1 MKFSL
6 VLLLAVAATVAFAAA
21 AVHDTRLR
29 GRRHLGA
36 PGDSNDT
43 APPSPD
49 GDDDDDDGLPTPPV
63 DDDGLPAPPPN
74 DNDDDNGPSS
84 PDNDDDDDDVVDD
97 GLPAPPGDDDDNGPA
112 PPGDDDGNGPP
123 SPDNDDD
130 DDDDGLAPPPNDDDE
145 DAVNIDG
152 DVVVVDVDDD
162 TACTDMSI
170 GKFFVPTHDWIQQR
184 RQRAVVLPHIIPCS
198 LLHSFGSYLCLTN
211 MYPLLS
217 S

>member
-74 DNDDDNGPSS
+74 DDDD
-84 PDNDDDDDDVVDD
+84 
-97 GLPAPPGDDDDNGPA
+97 
-112 PPGDDDGNGPP
+112 NGPP

-170 GKFFVPTHDWIQQR
+170 GKFFGPTHDWIQQR
-184 RQRAVVLPHIIPCS
+184 KQRAVVLPHIIPCS
-198 LLHSFGSYLCLTN
+198 LLHLFGSYLCITN
-211 MYPLLS
+211 MSPLLS